1 MRNNGFSKDA
11 YFTKFKL
18 YFAVYPSIAV
28 IMIVIMV
35 LWIKSIENSTGIVLD
50 HYDFRYRAID
60 ASVTVFFASLLF
72 GLFYLIVGPFIYKRY
87 ARQVIENEDN
97 VKAENIF
104 LNNEHLQITYLYRG
118 KPEKYEIQYTRYG
131 ISVKNDI
138 DCKKPT
144 FYIEGDR
151 VKELILPIY
160 PRPFY
165 NGYKVVNG
173 ENEKVLCM

>member
-118 KPEKYEIQYTRYG
+118 KP
-131 ISVKNDI
+131 
-138 DCKKPT
+138 
-144 FYIEGDR
+144 
-151 VKELILPIY
+151 
-160 PRPFY
+160 
-165 NGYKVVNG
+165 
-173 ENEKVLCM
+173 